1 MESVPGLEY
10 CLPAALSAL
19 VRQLQRLQVFR
30 PNVGQDCRD
39 PVSICSP
46 ELQREVFEVDV
57 SLDGCRETLKSDEI
71 DRIFD

>member
-30 PNVGQDCRD
+30 SNVGQDCRN
-39 PVSICSP
+39 PSSVCSP
-46 ELQREVFEVDV
+46 ELQCEVFEIDV
-57 SLDGCRETLKSDEI
+57 FLDG
-71 DRIFD
+71 